1 MRLNGRSEVNVE
13 ALLHRARW
21 APSGDNAQPWRFRIT
36 AANTVEVS
44 ADDTADEVI
53 YDYKGE
59 ASMLA
64 AGALLETFRLAA
76 LAVGHEMHETP
87 REGSGSRV
95 ARELQFAPAD
105 KEHDPLADVIE
116 SRVTNRRAFS
126 SRRLAV
132 EHVTALEEALPTG
145 YGLVL
150 RHTWVDRW
158 RIARMLWRNAGIRLT
173 TPEVFTV
180 HRDVVDWGV
189 KESVDRIPAPAVGLD
204 PVLLRMMRWAMTS
217 WRRVDVLNRYFGGTV
232 LPRLELDL
240 LPGLLCGAHF
250 VLTAP
255 RPPETD
261 QDLLDAGAAMQRLWL
276 QAAALDIQFQATYS
290 PLVFRKYVRAST
302 PFTCAARPWEAAQR
316 LADELDGEYG
326 AETLD
331 RAVFMG
337 RLGYGQSPSARS
349 VRLPLEKLL
358 RS

>member
-1 MRLNGRSEVNVE
+1 MAKSSSDSFNIERLVE
-13 ALLHRARW
+13 RARW

-36 AANTVEVS
+36 APKTVAVF
-44 ADDTADEVI
+44 ADDTSDEVI
-53 YDYKGE
+53 YDYEGE

-64 AGALLETFRLAA
+64 TGALLETFRLAA
-76 LAVGHEMHETP
+76 LAVGHEVHETP
-87 REGSGSRV
+87 LESSGSRV
-95 ARELQFAPAD
+95 ARELQFAPAN
-105 KEHDPLADVIE
+105 KGHDPLANVIE

-126 SRRLAV
+126 ARRLAA
-132 EHVTALEEALPTG
+132 EDITAMEKTLPAG
-145 YGLVL
+145 YGLAL
-150 RHTWVDRW
+150 RDSWVARW

-173 TPEVFTV
+173 TPEAFAV

-204 PVLLRMMRWAMTS
+204 PVMLGTMRWAMRS

-261 QDLLDAGAAMQRLWL
+261 QDSLDAGAAMQRLWL
-276 QAAALDIQFQATYS
+276 QAAALGIQFQPTYS
-290 PLVFRKYVRAST
+290 PLVFRKYVRAGT
-302 PFTCAARPWEAAQR
+302 PFTRADRPWKAAQR
-316 LADELDGEYG
+316 LASELDGEYS
-326 AETLD
+326 AEILD
-331 RAVFMG
+331 RTVFMG
-337 RLGYGQSPSARS
+337 RLGYGRSPSARS
-349 VRLPLEKLL
+349 VRLPLDQLL